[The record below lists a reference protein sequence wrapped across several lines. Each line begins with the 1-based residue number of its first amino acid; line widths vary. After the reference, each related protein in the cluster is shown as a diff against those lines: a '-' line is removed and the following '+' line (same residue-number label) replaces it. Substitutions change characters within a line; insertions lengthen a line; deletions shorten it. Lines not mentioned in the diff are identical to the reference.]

1 LLSITLAL
9 LSMPT
14 RPPLVV
20 LLGSLCAVALGVS
33 ACGQGE
39 RSSTAT
45 TATDAATST
54 SDAARLEITPDTA
67 SPDTSSPD
75 TVPPDTATPSTG
87 TRDVAIADAPP
98 RVLIDTDLGGEGRG
112 ATGAYSDP
120 DDIQSL
126 VRAVHYSDAL
136 GIEGIVSTH
145 GPGLADPELIR
156 EWIRRTDVDHLREQ
170 GYTDLMTEDEL
181 LAAVKSGTRDLGGP
195 GEGRATE
202 GSSHIITRAHAGTAA
217 DPLWILTWGSLATV
231 AQALH
236 DDPSIVPKIR
246 LYSIGDY
253 NSDVNRT
260 ARDFVRSVLDDHPEM
275 WWIENAVLPLGSRS
289 TYRGVFEG
297 GNQDGQWDPKTFVER
312 HIRGHGT
319 TADGEF
325 SQKLGDAFPGG
336 LGSPEF
342 DGALKEGDSPSML
355 YLLSPRF
362 GDVGDLDDPT
372 GPSWGGQFRQASPEY
387 PNYHIDLDC
396 PTPEQCAATINRHR
410 VDFLSHWRDRWDRYD
425 TPSE

>member
-1 LLSITLAL
+1 VCTVAVPT
-9 LSMPT
+9 MPA
-14 RPPLVV
+14 RPPLVL
-20 LLGSLCAVALGVS
+20 LLGSLCAVALGIS

-39 RSSTAT
+39 RSSAGTSAT
-45 TATDAATST
+45 NEARST
-54 SDAARLEITPDTA
+54 SDAPRLDSSSDTVTPDTQTSDTVA
-67 SPDTSSPD
+67 PDTE
-75 TVPPDTATPSTG
+75 TPETSTP
-87 TRDVAIADAPP
+87 DVAAAEARP

-112 ATGAYSDP
+112 QTGAYSDP

-136 GIEGIVSTH
+136 AIEGIVSTH

-156 EWIRRTDVDHLREQ
+156 EWIRRTDVDHLRAQ

-181 LAAVKSGTRDLGGP
+181 LAAVKTGTRDLGGP

-202 GSSHIITRAHAGTAA
+202 GSRHIIARAHAGTSD
-217 DPLWILTWGSLATV
+217 DPLWILAWGSLATV
-231 AQALH
+231 SQALH

-253 NSDVNRT
+253 NSDVNRA
-260 ARDFVRSVLDDHPEM
+260 ARDFVRGVLDEDPEM
-275 WWIENAVLPLGSRS
+275 WWIENAVLPLQSRS

-297 GNQDGQWDPKTFVER
+297 GNQDGQWNPKTFVER

-325 SQKLGDAFPGG
+325 SEKLGDVFPGG

-355 YLLSPRF
+355 YLLSTRF

-372 GPSWGGQFRQASPEY
+372 QPSWGGQFRQASPEY
-387 PNYHIDLDC
+387 PNYYIDLDC
-396 PTPEQCAATINRHR
+396 ATPEECAATINRHR

-425 TPSE
+425 TPNE